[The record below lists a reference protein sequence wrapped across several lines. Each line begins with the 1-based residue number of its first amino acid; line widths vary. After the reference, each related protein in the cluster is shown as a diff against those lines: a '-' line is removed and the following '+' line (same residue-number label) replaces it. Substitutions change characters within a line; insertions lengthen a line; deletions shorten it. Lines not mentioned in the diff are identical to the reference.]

1 MTTTYKDYKICTN
14 LLCHPMYGNGF
25 RATIYIPKTDGTKAD
40 VRELSVFGK
49 RFKTHKHVVDYAKK
63 IIDLNF

>member
-1 MTTTYKDYKICTN
+1 
-14 LLCHPMYGNGF
+14 MYGNGF